1 MNGNYPTGVTG
12 NESYFNPNT
21 TAKCHECG
29 ASIDVEWDDHG
40 ISRDGERYC
49 CADCLD
55 NVIRLDAFTGD
66 SIQYWIGNAEHGS
79 GPGKPD
85 HVEVSV
91 NGTSREEALKKAE
104 EYAQMTLEGVNAYVR
119 VSLLSH

>member
-1 MNGNYPTGVTG
+1 MSGNYPTGVTG

-29 ASIDVEWDDHG
+29 ASIDVEQDDHG

-49 CADCLD
+49 CADCLN

-66 SIQYWIGNAEHGS
+66 SIPYWIGNAEHGS
-79 GPGKPD
+79 GQGKPD

-104 EYAQMTLEGVNAYVR
+104 DYAQMTLEGVNAYVE
-119 VSLLSH
+119 VV